1 MSWETWALFVATETV
16 LCLTPGPAVLL
27 VLSEGLR
34 GGVAR
39 SVWSSA
45 GILSANAMYFPLSAA
60 GLSAVLLGSYRAF
73 TVIRWVGAAYL
84 IYLGVTMI
92 LRRRSI
98 VSEGQQISG
107 RRSHRGLL
115 NGFAAQAANPKAL
128 LFFTALLPQFVDPSS
143 GAAAQIAVLGVSSVT
158 VEFFVLLGYGF
169 VAGRMSRFAQRPRFA
184 AIADRLAGT
193 MLIGA
198 GTRLALTHRS

>member
-16 LCLTPGPAVLL
+16 LCLMPGPAVLL

-39 SVWSSA
+39 SVWSSV
-45 GILSANAMYFPLSAA
+45 GILSANAMYFALSAA

-73 TVIRWVGAAYL
+73 TAIKWIGAAYL
-84 IYLGVTMI
+84 IYLGLSMI
-92 LRRRSI
+92 LRRRS
-98 VSEGQQISG
+98 VVGDAYQVPE
-107 RRSHRGLL
+107 RRSRRGLA
-115 NGFAAQAANPKAL
+115 NGFAVQAANPKAL
-128 LFFTALLPQFVDPSS
+128 IFFTALLPQFVDPSS
-143 GAAAQIAVLGVSSVT
+143 SAAAQIAVLGVSSVT

-169 VAGRMSRFAQRPRFA
+169 VAGSMSQLARRPRFA
-184 AIADRLAGT
+184 AIADRVAGA

-198 GTRLALTHRS
+198 GTRLALTRRV